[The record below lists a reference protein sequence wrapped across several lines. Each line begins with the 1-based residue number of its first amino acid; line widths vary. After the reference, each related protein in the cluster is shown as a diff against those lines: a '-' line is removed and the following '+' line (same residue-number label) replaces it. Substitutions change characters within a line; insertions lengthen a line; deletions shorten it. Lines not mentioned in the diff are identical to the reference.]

1 MSKSPDNSTPTQSQK
16 YTYILKKAQLK
27 LPDMKIMWRIRKGEA
42 NDMEI
47 VDWLDTV
54 VEGGIADISM
64 SDFGKLYE
72 EIFRQFYDIDNPV
85 DTEGKV

>member
-1 MSKSPDNSTPTQSQK
+1 MSKSPDKTTPPPSQTF
-16 YTYILKKAQLK
+16 TYILKKAQLK
-27 LPDMKIMWRIRKGEA
+27 LPDMKIMWRIRKGDA

-64 SDFGKLYE
+64 DDFGKLYE
-72 EIFRQFYDIDNPV
+72 EIFRQFYNIDNPV
-85 DTEGKV
+85 DEEGKA